1 MYILLADAMKPLNVL
16 SKFENHF
23 AIRTVRFQ
31 VQLEADGYFLLRRF
45 LCLHPQQAG
54 WVGTNLQFS
63 NPILQIQLQNACWAS
78 PKPDIPHKIALATR
92 FRWYRIS
99 KFSWRKICSM
109 KIGVDSFNIASNRN
123 YHFRFW
129 RYRSQKP
136 LIVTTN
142 LTLDEIRHPQ
152 DTAHAR
158 IYDRLLE
165 MCVPISCIGV
175 SFRKENAQEKLERL
189 KLLIG

>member
-1 MYILLADAMKPLNVL
+1 MPSLHRHGTDRKGVGIFQQAFCNAKRADVYTSALLAGAMKPLNVL

-63 NPILQIQLQNACWAS
+63 NPILQIQLQNTCWAS
-78 PKPDIPHKIALATR
+78 PKPDIQHKIALATR

-109 KIGVDSFNIASNRN
+109 KISVDSFNITSNRN

-129 RYRSQKP
+129 K
-136 LIVTTN
+136 
-142 LTLDEIRHPQ
+142 
-152 DTAHAR
+152 
-158 IYDRLLE
+158 
-165 MCVPISCIGV
+165 
-175 SFRKENAQEKLERL
+175 
-189 KLLIG
+189 